1 MEELIFGSLI
11 VWALGR
17 ITKKKADAPA
27 PGTIEPP
34 RMIITQQ
41 GSTANRKPV
50 GPNNTGASGGG
61 RPGML

>member
-1 MEELIFGSLI
+1 MEELIFGSVI
-11 VWALGR
+11 IWALGR

-27 PGTIEPP
+27 PGPIAPP
-34 RMIITQQ
+34 RLPRTNA

-50 GPNNTGASGGG
+50 GPNDTGAPGGG